1 MKGGLFMLNYKIVGN
16 AMQQVVV
23 ELGANQTVYSES
35 GKFLWKTD
43 NVKFETSFN
52 VSDKKGHFEE
62 KSSGGLM
69 GKFMDTA
76 ISVGKRKLAGE
87 SAAFQVFNVTHGESG
102 LVTFSQTIPGEIKAL
117 NIEDFGVL
125 YVQKDGFLAAEN
137 TVDFDIALTK
147 KIGAGMFGGE
157 GFILEKFSD
166 KGTLFI
172 GSCGNFIELNPADYG
187 GKIQIDTGAL
197 VAFDKN
203 IDYDI
208 EWVGGSVGQ
217 VAKNLLFGGEGLFL
231 ATLSGNGM
239 VLIQSMNIT
248 SLARTL
254 FRNATKSSPEDR
266 SSGKMLGGLGSLLG
280 ELGGDKF

>member
-1 MKGGLFMLNYKIVGN
+1 MLNYKIVGN

-23 ELGANQTVYSES
+23 ELGANQTMYSEA

-52 VSDKKGHFEE
+52 VSDKKGQFEE
-62 KSSGGLM
+62 KSGGGFM

-76 ISVGKRKLAGE
+76 VQVGKRKLAGE

-102 LVTFSQTIPGEIKAL
+102 LVTFSQTIPREIKAI

-166 KGTLFI
+166 VGTLFI
-172 GSCGNFIELNPADYG
+172 GSCGNLIELNPADYG

-231 ATLSGNGM
+231 ATLSGNGK
-239 VLIQSMNIT
+239 VIIQSMNIT

-280 ELGGDKF
+280 ELGGDRY

>member
-1 MKGGLFMLNYKIVGN
+1 MLNYKIVGN

-23 ELGANQTVYSES
+23 ELAANQTMYSEA

-43 NVKFETSFN
+43 NVQFETSFN

-62 KSSGGLM
+62 KSGGGFL
-69 GKFMDTA
+69 GKFVDTA
-76 ISVGKRKLAGE
+76 VSVGKRKLAGE
-87 SAAFQVFNVTHGESG
+87 SAAFQVFNITNGQSG
-102 LVTFSQTIPGEIKAL
+102 LVTFAQTIPGEIMAV
-117 NIEDFGVL
+117 NVEEYGEF
-125 YVQKDGFLAAEN
+125 YVQRDGFLAAEN

-166 KGTLFI
+166 VGTLFI
-172 GSCGNFIELNPADYG
+172 GACGNFIELNPADYG

-203 IDYDI
+203 IDYDV
-208 EWVGGSVGQ
+208 EWVGKSVGQ

-231 ATLSGNGM
+231 ATLSGNGK
-239 VLIQSMNIT
+239 VILQSMNLT
-248 SLARTL
+248 SLSRTIL
-254 FRNATKSSPEDR
+254 RSATKTTPEDR
-266 SSGKMLGGLGSLLG
+266 SSGNLLGGIGSLLG
-280 ELGGDKF
+280 DLGDKY

>member
-1 MKGGLFMLNYKIVGN
+1 MLNYKIVGN

-62 KSSGGLM
+62 KSGGGLM

>member
-1 MKGGLFMLNYKIVGN
+1 MLNYKIVGN

-62 KSSGGLM
+62 KSGGGLM

-208 EWVGGSVGQ
+208 EWVGRNVGQ

>member
-1 MKGGLFMLNYKIVGN
+1 MLNYKIVGN

-23 ELGANQTVYSES
+23 ELDAGQIMYSEA

-43 NVKFETSFN
+43 NIKFETSFN

-62 KSSGGLM
+62 KSGGGAF

-76 ISVGKRKLAGE
+76 VSVGKRKLAGE
-87 SAAFQVFNVTHGESG
+87 SAAFQVFSITSGQNG
-102 LVTFSQTIPGEIKAL
+102 LVTFAQTIPGEIAAL
-117 NIEDFGVL
+117 NVEDFGVL

-147 KIGAGMFGGE
+147 KVGAGMFGGE

-172 GSCGNFIELNPADYG
+172 GACGNFIELNPVDYG

-208 EWVGGSVGQ
+208 EWVGKSVGD

-231 ATLSGNGM
+231 ANLSGNGK
-239 VLIQSMNIT
+239 VILQSMNIT
-248 SLARTL
+248 SLSRTL

-280 ELGGDKF
+280 ELGGNKY

>member
-1 MKGGLFMLNYKIVGN
+1 MLNYKIVGN

-23 ELGANQTVYSES
+23 ELGANQTMYSEA

-52 VSDKKGHFEE
+52 VSDKKGQFEE
-62 KSSGGLM
+62 KSGGGFM

-76 ISVGKRKLAGE
+76 VQVGKRKLAGE

-102 LVTFSQTIPGEIKAL
+102 LVTFSQTIPGEIKAI

-166 KGTLFI
+166 VGTLFI
-172 GSCGNFIELNPADYG
+172 GSCGNLIELNPADYG

-231 ATLSGNGM
+231 ATLSGNGK
-239 VLIQSMNIT
+239 VIIQSMNIT

>member
-1 MKGGLFMLNYKIVGN
+1 MLNYKIIGN
-16 AMQQVVV
+16 AMQQIVV
-23 ELGANQTVYSES
+23 ELGANQVMYSES

-43 NVKFETSFN
+43 NIKFETSFN

-62 KSSGGLM
+62 KGGGGFL

-76 ISVGKRKLAGE
+76 VTVGKRKLAGE

-117 NIEDFGVL
+117 NIEDYGELF
-125 YVQKDGFLAAEN
+125 VQKDGFLAAEN

-208 EWVGGSVGQ
+208 EWVGKSAGQ

-231 ATLSGNGM
+231 ATLSGNGK
-239 VLIQSMNIT
+239 VLLQSMNIT

-254 FRNATKSSPEDR
+254 FRNAAKSSPEDR
-266 SSGKMLGGLGSLLG
+266 SSGNVLGGLGSLLG
-280 ELGGDKF
+280 ELGGDKY

>member
-1 MKGGLFMLNYKIVGN
+1 MLNYKIVGN
-16 AMQQVVV
+16 AMQQIVV
-23 ELGANQTVYSES
+23 ELGSKQIMYSEA

-43 NVKFETSFN
+43 NIKFETAFN
-52 VSDKKGHFEE
+52 VSDKKGAFEE
-62 KSSGGLM
+62 KSGGGLL

-76 ISVGKRKLAGE
+76 VSVGKRKLAGE

-102 LVTFSQTIPGEIKAL
+102 LVTFSQTIPGEIKAI
-117 NIEDFGVL
+117 NIEDVGEL

-166 KGTLFI
+166 RGTLFI
-172 GSCGNFIELNPADYG
+172 GACGNFIELNPADYG

-208 EWVGGSVGQ
+208 EWVGKSAGQ
-217 VAKNLLFGGEGLFL
+217 VAKSLFFGGEGLFL
-231 ATLSGNGM
+231 ANLSGNGK
-239 VLIQSMNIT
+239 VILQSMNIS
-248 SLARTL
+248 SLSRTL
-254 FRNATKSSPEDR
+254 FRNAARSSPEDR
-266 SSGKMLGGLGSLLG
+266 SNGNVIGGLGSLLG
-280 ELGGDKF
+280 ELGGDKY

>member
-1 MKGGLFMLNYKIVGN
+1 MLNYKIVGN

-23 ELGANQTVYSES
+23 ELGANQTMYSEA

-52 VSDKKGHFEE
+52 VSDKKGQFEE
-62 KSSGGLM
+62 KSGGGFM

-76 ISVGKRKLAGE
+76 VQVGKRKLAGE

-102 LVTFSQTIPGEIKAL
+102 LVTFSQTIPGEIKAI

-147 KIGAGMFGGE
+147 KIGAGFFGGE

-166 KGTLFI
+166 VGTLFI
-172 GSCGNFIELNPADYG
+172 SSCGNLIELNPADYG

-231 ATLSGNGM
+231 ATLSGNGK
-239 VLIQSMNIT
+239 VIIQSMNIT

-280 ELGGDKF
+280 ELGGDRY

>member
-1 MKGGLFMLNYKIVGN
+1 MLNYKIVGN
-16 AMQQVVV
+16 AMQQIVV
-23 ELGANQTVYSES
+23 ELGSNQVMYSEA

-43 NVKFETSFN
+43 NIKFETSFN
-52 VSDKKGHFEE
+52 VSDKKGAFEE
-62 KSSGGLM
+62 KSGGGFL

-76 ISVGKRKLAGE
+76 VTVGKRKLAGE
-87 SAAFQVFNVTHGESG
+87 SAAMQVFNVTSGSSG
-102 LVTFSQTIPGEIKAL
+102 LVTFSQTIPGEIKAF
-117 NIEDFGVL
+117 NIEEFGEL

-172 GSCGNFIELNPADYG
+172 GACGNFIELNPADYG

-203 IDYDI
+203 INYDI
-208 EWVGGSVGQ
+208 EWVGKSAGQ
-217 VAKNLLFGGEGLFL
+217 VAKSLIFGGEGLFL
-231 ATLSGNGM
+231 ANLSGNGK
-239 VLIQSMNIT
+239 VLLQSMNIT
-248 SLARTL
+248 TLSRTL
-254 FRNATKSSPEDR
+254 FRNVAKSSPEDR
-266 SSGKMLGGLGSLLG
+266 SSGNVLGGLGSLLG
-280 ELGGDKF
+280 ELGGDKY

>member
-1 MKGGLFMLNYKIVGN
+1 MLNYKIIGN
-16 AMQQVVV
+16 AMQQIVV
-23 ELGANQTVYSES
+23 ELGANQIVYSEA

-43 NVKFETSFN
+43 NIKFETSFN
-52 VSDKKGHFEE
+52 VSDKKGAFEE
-62 KSSGGLM
+62 KSGGGFL

-76 ISVGKRKLAGE
+76 VSVGKRKLAGE
-87 SAAFQVFNVTHGESG
+87 SAAFQVFNVTSGSSG
-102 LVTFSQTIPGEIKAL
+102 LVTFAQTIPGEIKAI
-117 NIEDFGVL
+117 NVEEVGEL

-166 KGTLFI
+166 VGTLFI
-172 GSCGNFIELNPADYG
+172 GACGNFIELNPADYG
-187 GKIQIDTGAL
+187 GRIQIDTGAL

-208 EWVGGSVGQ
+208 EWVGKSAGQ
-217 VAKNLLFGGEGLFL
+217 VAKNLIFGGEGLFL
-231 ATLSGNGM
+231 ATLSGNGK
-239 VLIQSMNIT
+239 VILQSMNIT

-254 FRNATKSSPEDR
+254 FKNVSKSSPEDR
-266 SSGKMLGGLGSLLG
+266 SNGNVLGGLGSLLG
-280 ELGGDKF
+280 ELGGDKY

>member
-1 MKGGLFMLNYKIVGN
+1 MLNYKIVGN
-16 AMQQVVV
+16 AMQQIVV
-23 ELGANQTVYSES
+23 ELDSKQIMYSEA

-43 NVKFETSFN
+43 NIKFETSFN
-52 VSDKKGHFEE
+52 VSDKKGSFEE
-62 KSSGGLM
+62 KSGGGFL

-76 ISVGKRKLAGE
+76 VTVGKRKLAGE
-87 SAAFQVFNVTHGESG
+87 SAAMQVFNVTSG
-102 LVTFSQTIPGEIKAL
+102 ASGFVTFAQTIPGEIMAL
-117 NIEDFGVL
+117 NIEDVGELF
-125 YVQKDGFLAAEN
+125 VQKDGFLAAEN

-172 GSCGNFIELNPADYG
+172 GACGNFIELNPADYG

-203 IDYDI
+203 INYDI
-208 EWVGGSVGQ
+208 EWVGKSAGQ

-231 ATLSGNGM
+231 ATLSGNGR
-239 VLIQSMNIT
+239 VILQSMNIT
-248 SLARTL
+248 SLSRTL
-254 FRNATKSSPEDR
+254 FRNAAKSSPEDR
-266 SSGKMLGGLGSLLG
+266 SGGNVLGGLGSLLG
-280 ELGGDKF
+280 ELGGDKY

>member
-1 MKGGLFMLNYKIVGN
+1 MLNYKIVGN

-23 ELGANQTVYSES
+23 ELGANQIMYSES

-43 NVKFETSFN
+43 NIKFETSFN
-52 VSDKKGHFEE
+52 VSDKKGYFEE
-62 KSSGGLM
+62 KGGGGLL

-76 ISVGKRKLAGE
+76 VNVGKRKLAGE
-87 SAAFQVFNVTHGESG
+87 SAAFQVFNVTCGQSG
-102 LVTFSQTIPGEIKAL
+102 LVTFSQTIPGEIKAF
-117 NIEDFGVL
+117 NVEDFGEL

-147 KIGAGMFGGE
+147 KVGAGMFGGE

-166 KGTLFI
+166 RGTLFI

-197 VAFDKN
+197 VAFDRN

-208 EWVGGSVGQ
+208 EWVGKSVGQ

-231 ATLSGNGM
+231 ATLSGNGK
-239 VLIQSMNIT
+239 VLLQSMNIT
-248 SLARTL
+248 TLSRTIL
-254 FRNATKSSPEDR
+254 KNATNSSPEDR
-266 SSGKMLGGLGSLLG
+266 SSGNMLGGLGSLFG
-280 ELGGDKF
+280 ELGGDKY

>member
-1 MKGGLFMLNYKIVGN
+1 MLNYKIVGN
-16 AMQQVVV
+16 AMQQIVV
-23 ELGANQTVYSES
+23 ELGANQIVYSEA

-43 NVKFETSFN
+43 NIKFETSFN
-52 VSDKKGHFEE
+52 VSDKKGSFEE
-62 KSSGGLM
+62 KSGGGFL

-76 ISVGKRKLAGE
+76 VTVGKRKLAGE
-87 SAAFQVFNVTHGESG
+87 SAAMQVFNVTRGESG
-102 LVTFSQTIPGEIKAL
+102 LVTFSQTIPGEIKAF
-117 NIEDFGVL
+117 NIEDFGEL

-147 KIGAGMFGGE
+147 KVGAGMFGGE

-172 GSCGNFIELNPADYG
+172 GACGNFIEVNPADYG

-203 IDYDI
+203 ISYDV
-208 EWVGGSVGQ
+208 EWVGKSAGQ
-217 VAKNLLFGGEGLFL
+217 VAKSLFFGGEGLFL
-231 ATLSGNGM
+231 ANLSGNGR
-239 VLIQSMNIT
+239 VILQSMNVT

-254 FRNATKSSPEDR
+254 FKNVGKSSPEDR
-266 SSGKMLGGLGSLLG
+266 SSGNVLGGLGSLLG
-280 ELGGDKF
+280 ELGGDKY

>member
-1 MKGGLFMLNYKIVGN
+1 MLNYKIVGN
-16 AMQQVVV
+16 AMQQIVV
-23 ELGANQTVYSES
+23 ELGANQTMYSES

-43 NVKFETSFN
+43 NIKFETSFN

-62 KSSGGLM
+62 KSGGGFL

-76 ISVGKRKLAGE
+76 VTVGKRKLAGE
-87 SAAFQVFNVTHGESG
+87 SAAFQVFNVTHGQSG
-102 LVTFSQTIPGEIKAL
+102 LVTFAQTIPGEIKAL
-117 NIEDFGVL
+117 NIEDFGEL

-203 IDYDI
+203 IDYDV
-208 EWVGGSVGQ
+208 EWVGKSVGQ

-231 ATLSGNGM
+231 ATLSGNGR
-239 VLIQSMNIT
+239 VLLQSMNIS
-248 SLARTL
+248 SLAKTL
-254 FRNATKSSPEDR
+254 FRNATKSSPDDR
-266 SSGKMLGGLGSLLG
+266 NNGNVLGGLGSLLG
-280 ELGGDKF
+280 ELGGDKY

>member
-1 MKGGLFMLNYKIVGN
+1 MLNYKIIGN
-16 AMQQVVV
+16 AMQQIVV
-23 ELGANQTVYSES
+23 ELGSNQVMYSEA

-43 NVKFETSFN
+43 NIKFETSFN
-52 VSDKKGHFEE
+52 VSDKKGAFEE
-62 KSSGGLM
+62 KNGSGFL

-76 ISVGKRKLAGE
+76 VSVGKRKLAGE
-87 SAAFQVFNVTHGESG
+87 SAAFQVFNVTSGASG
-102 LVTFSQTIPGEIKAL
+102 LVTFAQTIPGEIKAI
-117 NIEDFGVL
+117 NIEEVGEL

-166 KGTLFI
+166 VGTLFI
-172 GSCGNFIELNPADYG
+172 GACGNFIELNPADYG
-187 GKIQIDTGAL
+187 GRIQIDSGAL

-203 IDYDI
+203 IDYDV
-208 EWVGGSVGQ
+208 EWVGKSAGQ

-231 ATLSGNGM
+231 ATLSGNGK
-239 VLIQSMNIT
+239 VILQSMNIT

-254 FRNATKSSPEDR
+254 FRSVGKPSPEDR
-266 SSGKMLGGLGSLLG
+266 SSGNMLGGLGSLLG
-280 ELGGDKF
+280 ELGGDKY

>member
-1 MKGGLFMLNYKIVGN
+1 MLNYKIVGN

-23 ELGANQTVYSES
+23 ELGADQTMYSEA

-52 VSDKKGHFEE
+52 VSDKKGQFEE
-62 KSSGGLM
+62 KSGGGFM

-76 ISVGKRKLAGE
+76 VTVGKRKLAGE

-102 LVTFSQTIPGEIKAL
+102 LVTFSQTIPGEIKAI

-147 KIGAGMFGGE
+147 KIGAGFFGGE

-166 KGTLFI
+166 VGTLFI
-172 GSCGNFIELNPADYG
+172 GACGNFIEINPADYG

-231 ATLSGNGM
+231 ATLSGNGK

>member
-1 MKGGLFMLNYKIVGN
+1 MLNYKIVGN

-23 ELGANQTVYSES
+23 ELGANQTMYSEA

-52 VSDKKGHFEE
+52 VSDKKGQFEE
-62 KSSGGLM
+62 KSGGGFM

-76 ISVGKRKLAGE
+76 VQVGKRKLAGE

-102 LVTFSQTIPGEIKAL
+102 LVTFSQTIPGEIKAI

-166 KGTLFI
+166 VGTLFI
-172 GSCGNFIELNPADYG
+172 GSCGNLIELNPADYG

-231 ATLSGNGM
+231 ATLSGNGK
-239 VLIQSMNIT
+239 VIIQSMNIT

-280 ELGGDKF
+280 ELGGDRY